1 LTDIEF
7 ENLIKKYERLV
18 FTVSFKIVNNYD
30 EAQNIVQETFISA
43 YKNINSC
50 NPQKYKQWLCK
61 IAVNRAKDCVT
72 SAYARHTVLVD
83 DNTDLDFKKT
93 TNFQPEEDYISNEGA
108 KEIKQ
113 IILNLKEPYKKVSVK
128 HFIEEKSAAEIAQE
142 LERPKKTVQTQIL
155 RAKNI
160 IRGKIKEAEKS
171 GFF

>member
-1 LTDIEF
+1 MTDIEF

-18 FTVSFKIVNNYD
+18 FTVCFKIVNDYN

-50 NPQKYKQWLCK
+50 NPDKYKQWLCK
-61 IAVNRAKDCVT
+61 IALNKARDYIT
-72 SAYARHTVLVD
+72 SAYARHTLLLD
-83 DNTDLDFKKT
+83 EDTDFNRKSTDL
-93 TNFQPEEDYISNEGA
+93 QPDEEFISNESA
-108 KEIKQ
+108 NEIKR
-113 IILNLKEPYKKVSVK
+113 IILDLKEPYKKVSIK
-128 HFIEEKSAAEIAQE
+128 YFIEEKSADEISKE

-160 IRGKIKEAEKS
+160 IKDKIKEAEEN